1 MSETVQLT
9 PRVLKSQWV
18 VKEHTVPYLEEQQ
31 PQAQGLFRAAPKQP
45 EEEIDEIHIIA
56 AREQPSRG
64 IKPDD
69 RYMA

>member
-1 MSETVQLT
+1 M
-9 PRVLKSQWV
+9 
-18 VKEHTVPYLEEQQ
+18 PYLEEQQ